1 MILSDLR
8 KVNNVPNPV
17 FLLSSEL
24 AFISDFGILWEEKQI
39 VLIQDNKTN
48 FPVTLDDFIEET
60 KACQGTMNIVVR
72 THLGRIVEG
81 SLSLCNKEGFFM
93 NI

>member
-8 KVNNVPNPV
+8 KVKDVPNPV

-24 AFISDFGILWEEKQI
+24 AFISDFGILWEDKQI

-60 KACQGTMNIVVR
+60 KACSGTMNIVVR

-81 SLSLCNKEGFFM
+81 SLSLCNKDGFFM

>member
-8 KVNNVPNPV
+8 KVNDVPNPV

-24 AFISDFGILWEEKQI
+24 AFISDFGILWDEKQI
-39 VLIQDNKTN
+39 VLIQDNATN
-48 FPVTLDDFIEET
+48 LPVTLKDFIEET
-60 KACQGTMNIVVR
+60 KAVPGTMNIIVR
-72 THLGRIVEG
+72 TYLGRIVEG

>member
-39 VLIQDNKTN
+39 ILIQDNMTN
-48 FPVTLDDFIEET
+48 LPVTLEDFVEET
-60 KACQGTMNIVVR
+60 KACPGTMNIVVR
-72 THLGRIVEG
+72 TYFGRIVEG
-81 SLSLCNKEGFFM
+81 SLSLCNNDGFFM
-93 NI
+93 NL

>member
-8 KVNNVPNPV
+8 KVNDVPNPV

-60 KACQGTMNIVVR
+60 KACPGTMNIVVR